1 MATTGYF
8 DGSKSSKGWYARL
21 EYSYTQ
27 TTSAT
32 NITLTLKVYDA
43 TGYSKNGYPNE
54 AYYIIQGSKTYQTYE
69 FDSVGWYTIASK
81 TVSVTDIS
89 ATSLAVSA
97 TWCSKNETTYTPYSL
112 SVSGTITFP
121 QITPP
126 TPGVNTISVQSIP
139 DFIAGYD
146 GDSFM
151 LTCNPSGGTG
161 YTYKWYKETTS
172 IGTSQNLTGT
182 LSNSTYDN
190 TSVYCVVT
198 DSTGGTAT
206 TNRCSFRVG
215 TSESQTQVSTK
226 QIEPVRIYTGNA
238 GAGTETWVINDNA
251 AGEFATT
258 QISFT
263 SNGQKFTSI
272 GADYVDSVIM
282 LHYDNNEIANFY
294 VGVSGG
300 HEFYN
305 EAYCELIFD
314 TPPTGALLT
323 WLQSNATKQ
332 AATVNEKDFLY
343 GIPFIYNSEWKYNSW
358 NITYTGNNRA
368 NIAIAGNAIVG

>member
-43 TGYSKNGYPNE
+43 TGYSQNGYPNE

-69 FDSVGWYTIASK
+69 FNSIGWYTIASK
-81 TVSVTDIS
+81 TVSVTDTS

-97 TWCSKNETTYTPYSL
+97 TWCSENESTWTPYSL

-126 TPGVNTISVQSIP
+126 TPSVNVISVQPIP

-146 GDSFM
+146 GDSFT

-161 YTYKWYKETTS
+161 YAYEWYQGAT
-172 IGTSQNLTGT
+172 IIATSQNLTGT
-182 LSNSTYDN
+182 LLHNTDDN
-190 TSVYCVVT
+190 TFVYCVVT

-206 TNRCSFRVG
+206 TNKCEFRVG
-215 TSESQTQVSTK
+215 TSASQIQVSTK
-226 QIEPVRIYTGNA
+226 QIEPVRIY
-238 GAGTETWVINDNA
+238 
-251 AGEFATT
+251 
-258 QISFT
+258 
-263 SNGQKFTSI
+263 NGSK
-272 GADYVDSVIM
+272 
-282 LHYDNNEIANFY
+282 
-294 VGVSGG
+294 
-300 HEFYN
+300 
-305 EAYCELIFD
+305 
-314 TPPTGALLT
+314 
-323 WLQSNATKQ
+323 
-332 AATVNEKDFLY
+332 FLY
-343 GIPFIYNSEWKYNSW
+343 GIPFIYNSGWKYNSW

>member
-8 DGSKSSKGWYARL
+8 DGPKSSKNWYARL

-43 TGYSKNGYPNE
+43 TGYSQNGYPNE

-69 FDSVGWYTIASK
+69 FNSVGWYTIASK
-81 TVSVTDIS
+81 TVSVTDTS

-97 TWCSKNETTYTPYSL
+97 TWCSENESTWTPYSL

-126 TPGVNTISVQSIP
+126 TPPTPGVNTISVQPIP
-139 DFIAGYD
+139 EFLAGYD

-161 YTYKWYKETTS
+161 YTYNWYQGATIIT
-172 IGTSQNLTGT
+172 TSQNLTGT
-182 LSNSTYDN
+182 LLHNTDDN
-190 TSVYCVVT
+190 TYVYCIVT

-206 TNRCSFRVG
+206 TNRCQLRVG
-215 TSESQTQVSTK
+215 TSASQTQVSTK
-226 QIEPVRIYTGNA
+226 QIQPVRIY
-238 GAGTETWVINDNA
+238 
-251 AGEFATT
+251 
-258 QISFT
+258 
-263 SNGQKFTSI
+263 NGSK
-272 GADYVDSVIM
+272 
-282 LHYDNNEIANFY
+282 
-294 VGVSGG
+294 
-300 HEFYN
+300 
-305 EAYCELIFD
+305 
-314 TPPTGALLT
+314 
-323 WLQSNATKQ
+323 
-332 AATVNEKDFLY
+332 FLY
-343 GIPFIYNSEWKYNSW
+343 GIPLIYNSGWKYNSW

>member
-8 DGSKSSKGWYARL
+8 DGPESSKGWYARL

-43 TGYSKNGYPNE
+43 TGSSHNNWPNS

-69 FDSVGWYTIASK
+69 FNSVGWYTIASK
-81 TVSVTDIS
+81 TVSVTDTS

-97 TWCSKNETTYTPYSL
+97 TWCSENESTWTPYSL

-126 TPGVNTISVQSIP
+126 TPPSPTVNTISVQPIP
-139 DFIAGYD
+139 NFIAGYD
-146 GDSFM
+146 GDIFM
-151 LTCNPSGGTG
+151 ITCSPSGGTG
-161 YTYKWYKETTS
+161 YTYKWYQGAT
-172 IGTSQNLTGT
+172 IIATSQKLAGT
-182 LSNSTYDN
+182 LYHNTDEN

-206 TNRCSFRVG
+206 TNRCQLRVG
-215 TSESQTQVSTK
+215 TSASQTQVSTK
-226 QIEPVRIYTGNA
+226 QIEPVRIY
-238 GAGTETWVINDNA
+238 
-251 AGEFATT
+251 
-258 QISFT
+258 
-263 SNGQKFTSI
+263 NGSK
-272 GADYVDSVIM
+272 
-282 LHYDNNEIANFY
+282 
-294 VGVSGG
+294 
-300 HEFYN
+300 
-305 EAYCELIFD
+305 
-314 TPPTGALLT
+314 
-323 WLQSNATKQ
+323 
-332 AATVNEKDFLY
+332 FLY
-343 GIPFIYNSEWKYNSW
+343 GIPLIYNSGWKYNSW